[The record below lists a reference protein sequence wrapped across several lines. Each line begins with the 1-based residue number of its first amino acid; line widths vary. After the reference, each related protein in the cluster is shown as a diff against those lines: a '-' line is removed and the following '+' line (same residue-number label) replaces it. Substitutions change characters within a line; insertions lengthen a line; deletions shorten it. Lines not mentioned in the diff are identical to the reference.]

1 MAEAA
6 RIFVS
11 HAQEDTTWCC
21 AFVDA
26 LRQGGARVWYD
37 EHNLGYG
44 VLGDEI
50 EQELRACPCFIVIL
64 SPASVAKP
72 GVRREMNAAIGL
84 HDENPERVILPVVAE
99 ETEIPL
105 MWRTYKRV
113 SGLENTRIDAAEA
126 ATRVIS
132 MLGIVPGGLSAA
144 ALLPENVQTAAEL
157 ALQGDGLYAQRRY
170 LKALAVYEQ
179 ALALNPQV
187 ADVWA
192 SKGNVLYDL
201 QRYEEALSA
210 YDGALALDPKNAGI
224 WNNQGNV
231 LAALH
236 ENEEAL
242 SAYDQALALDSQAA
256 DVWNNKGAAL
266 QELKRPEEA
275 LAAYDQALTLDPQY
289 AAAWYNKGSAL
300 QDLGRPEEALSAIN
314 EAQSLDPTDAAV
326 WNTMIDLLKQLGR
339 GAEAREAEYERD
351 LALRQS

>member
-1 MAEAA
+1 MAEAV

-11 HAQEDTTWCC
+11 HAQEDTIWCC
-21 AFVDA
+21 AFVEA

-50 EQELRACPCFIVIL
+50 ERELRACSIFIVIL
-64 SPASVAKP
+64 SPVSVAKP
-72 GVRREMNAAIGL
+72 GVRREMDAAIGL
-84 HDENPERVILPVVAE
+84 HDESPDRVVLPVVAE
-99 ETEIPL
+99 TTAIPL

-113 SGLENTRIDAAEA
+113 SGPGDTGIDAAEA

-132 MLGIVPGGLSAA
+132 ILGIMPGGSPGA
-144 ALLPENVQTAAEL
+144 ALLPENIQKAAEL

-170 LKALAVYEQ
+170 LKALAVYDQ

-187 ADVWA
+187 ADVWT

-210 YDGALALDPKNAGI
+210 YDEAVTLDPKSAGI

-236 ENEEAL
+236 QDEEAL
-242 SAYDQALALDSQAA
+242 SAYEQALALDAHAA

-275 LAAYDQALTLDPQY
+275 LAAYDEALTLDPQY
-289 AAAWYNKGSAL
+289 AAAWYNKGSVL
-300 QDLGRPEEALSAIN
+300 QDVGRPEEALSAIN
-314 EAQSLDPTDAAV
+314 EALTLDPTDAAV
-326 WNTMIDLLKQLGR
+326 WNSMIDLLKQLGR
-339 GAEAREAEYERD
+339 GVEAQEAEYERD
-351 LALRQS
+351 IAVRQS